1 METALK
7 EAQIAFTRINQKSA
21 QLDGIMKSLVKI
33 STGEMKDE
41 LTTVGDSADKNED
54 EEAGSLMIN
63 IYKIL
68 TMGILFVSL

>member
-1 METALK
+1 
-7 EAQIAFTRINQKSA
+7 
-21 QLDGIMKSLVKI
+21 MKSLVKI